1 MVHNDQTYYTKPVL
15 HQRPYPNI
23 TLKPDLLR
31 LKNEQ
36 MTINE
41 KKLVDGQRVKLKN
54 YHNLNPIETYDLLCF
69 APRSLFYERYDQTH
83 AAKLLPKKIK

>member
-1 MVHNDQTYYTKPVL
+1 MVYNDQTYYTKPVL

-41 KKLVDGQRVKLKN
+41 KKLVDG
-54 YHNLNPIETYDLLCF
+54 
-69 APRSLFYERYDQTH
+69 
-83 AAKLLPKKIK
+83 